1 MASRYLGDSIER
13 KPVLFWFAVIATPL
27 PLVYLVPTPFTVV
40 IILSVYG
47 SITGTLLG
55 PAGSAF
61 GADCLPRDKN
71 GKPTDPSR
79 DTALSTYA
87 VRQSATGSST
97 PCISTQW
104 RMGSRNYEHN

>member
-1 MASRYLGDSIER
+1 
-13 KPVLFWFAVIATPL
+13 VLFWFAVIGTPL
-27 PLVYLVPTPFTVV
+27 QLIYLFPTPFTVV

-47 SITGTLLG
+47 SISGTLLG

-79 DTALSTYA
+79 DSALNAYQVSTGDTT
-87 VRQSATGSST
+87 RFS
-97 PCISTQW
+97 
-104 RMGSRNYEHN
+104 